1 MPKTEQTLD
10 EIMEQIEKI
19 VAELEQNQTSLDASM
34 HQWEE
39 GMKLVKQAETQLA
52 AARAKMD
59 VIIQQYK
66 AK

>member
-1 MPKTEQTLD
+1 MPKNEPTLD
-10 EIMEQIEKI
+10 EIMKQIEKI
-19 VAELEQNQTSLDASM
+19 VAELDQNQASLDASM

-59 VIIQQYK
+59 IIIQQYK

>member
-1 MPKTEQTLD
+1 MPKTEPTLD
-10 EIMEQIEKI
+10 EIMKQIEKI
-19 VAELEQNQTSLDASM
+19 VAELDKNKVSLDTSM

-39 GMKLVKQAETQLA
+39 GLKLVKQADTQLV

-66 AK
+66 TK

>member
-1 MPKTEQTLD
+1 MPKTEQNLD
-10 EIMEQIEKI
+10 EIMKQIEKI